1 MLAIT
6 CPGQGSQTPGMLSPW
21 LEDLALAELL
31 AAWSEVVELDLT
43 AHGTT
48 SDADTIRDTTIA
60 QPLIVAASLLSLH
73 ALASR
78 IPDFRADVVAGHS
91 VGEFTAIAAA
101 GVVTES
107 QALSLVAVRG
117 REMAKAAAVTATGMS
132 AVVGGQPDEV
142 TEAILKHGLTPA
154 NVNSKGQVVAAG
166 TLEQLAALAADAP
179 ARTRV
184 IPLQVAGAFHTEH
197 MAPAIGPLN
206 EAAAAIAPD
215 DPEITLLSNRDGQPV
230 DSGTDALDK
239 IVAQVANPVRWDL
252 CQETFAAQ
260 GVTTFIELA
269 PGGVL
274 TGLAKR
280 SLPGVASVALKTP
293 DDLDAAAQLIT
304 ATAEQE

>member
-1 MLAIT
+1 MLI
-6 CPGQGSQTPGMLSPW
+6 PW
-21 LEDLALAELL
+21 LEDPTLADLL
-31 AAWSEVVELDLT
+31 TAWSEVVGLDLVV
-43 AHGTT
+43 HGTT

-60 QPLIVAASLLSLH
+60 QPLIVASSLLSLH
-73 ALASR
+73 ALAAR
-78 IPDFRADVVAGHS
+78 VGFQADVVAGHS

-101 GVVTES
+101 GVVTEA

-142 TEAILKHGLTPA
+142 TEAILRHGLTPA

-166 TLEQLAALAADAP
+166 TLEQLAALAEDAP

-197 MAPAIGPLN
+197 MASAIGPLN
-206 EAAAAIAPD
+206 EAAAEIAPQ
-215 DPEITLLSNRDGQPV
+215 DPTITLLSNRDGQPV
-230 DSGTDALDK
+230 GSGTDALDK

-252 CQETFAAQ
+252 CQETFGAQ
-260 GVTTFIELA
+260 GVTKLIELA

-274 TGLAKR
+274 AGLAKR
-280 SLPGVASVALKTP
+280 SLPGIASVALKTP
-293 DDLDAAAQLIT
+293 DDLDAAARLVK